1 MAYVLVVDDEAD
13 SRAFVAR
20 YLNRI
25 GHRVGEAQD
34 GREALHALTT
44 GRPDLVLLDVRMPGL
59 DGVGLLEVMR
69 SYLRWHALP
78 VVILSAHANPAEL
91 QRAHE
96 LGVRHVFRKAAFT
109 LEALGTAIDDALD
122 AGPPQ

>member
-1 MAYVLVVDDEAD
+1 MAYVLVVDDEGD

-20 YLNRI
+20 YLHRI
-25 GHRVGEAQD
+25 GHRVGEACD

-78 VVILSAHANPAEL
+78 VVILSAHANSAEL
-91 QRAHE
+91 ERARQ
-96 LGVRHVFRKAAFT
+96 LGVRHVFRKAAFS
-109 LEALGTAIDDALD
+109 LDDLAIAIDEALES
-122 AGPPQ
+122 GPPQ